1 MPAISAFVF
10 LSLLLVSAGLSAA
23 GSGDLPQDPPKDQ
36 RSTATVFGAGTGR
49 RRRSTGI
56 IGLNLLLD
64 GGFPRGTLVMVYG
77 SPIDGVDI
85 AARQFWQT
93 EGDEVGTYL
102 VNDTEPEVGMVN
114 VSDVHPAMYLQW
126 LIGDRMVVDSLSS
139 MVIKYGIDGALQ
151 FLRQARGE
159 IRETGA
165 NIMFI
170 VYTGIHSPVEMTR
183 LMRLADI
190 VIEFSS
196 TVSQA
201 EIERTLAV
209 QKIKAAPAPQRL
221 LPFIITDNGI
231 EASTTSRVV

>member
-1 MPAISAFVF
+1 MPALSACVF
-10 LSLLLVSAGLSAA
+10 LSLLLVTAGLSVAGSEARQQERPKDRGNAAA
-23 GSGDLPQDPPKDQ
+23 GSVDA
-36 RSTATVFGAGTGR
+36 TAR
-49 RRRSTGI
+49 KRRSTGI

-64 GGFPRGTLVMVYG
+64 GGFPPGALVMVYG
-77 SPIDGVDI
+77 SPVDGVEI
-85 AARQFWQT
+85 AARQFWQAD
-93 EGDEVGTYL
+93 GGEVGTYL

-139 MVIKYGIDGALQ
+139 MVIRYGIDGTLQ

-183 LMRLADI
+183 LMRVSDI

-196 TVSQA
+196 TISQA

-209 QKIKAAPAPQRL
+209 QKIRAAPAPQRL
-221 LPFIITDNGI
+221 LPFIITGTGI

>member
-1 MPAISAFVF
+1 MPATSAFFF

-23 GSGDLPQDPPKDQ
+23 GSGGRQQDQPADKI
-36 RSTATVFGAGTGR
+36 RVATDFVAVAGSK
-49 RRRSTGI
+49 RRSTGI

-77 SPIDGVDI
+77 SPVDGVDI

-93 EGDEVGTYL
+93 EGDELGTYL

-114 VSDVHPAMYLQW
+114 VSDVHPVMYLQW

-139 MVIKYGIDGALQ
+139 MVIKYGIDGALH
-151 FLRQARGE
+151 FLRQAREE
-159 IRETGA
+159 IRQTGA

-170 VYTGIHSPVEMTR
+170 VYTGIHTPVEMTR

-196 TVSQA
+196 TISQA